1 MSVISSGVGSGDGI
15 SPGTSPVNMIYKHFN
30 EKYPSLIKASGLTT
44 ETIQKIV
51 SSVVKRDGKMT
62 NQNLQQILGI
72 IDGKFKSAS
81 NSDNRVHN
89 QFNITGMK
97 NDPDTKISQETYL
110 KNFNTKLSGSDINN
124 MTNLNTN
131 NTKDISGS
139 SGSSG
144 GSSAN
149 IGFVPDIVSSSKAE
163 KSAHNSTTYSGIGAN
178 SASAYSSTE
187 TPQKPPSDDNPFN
200 ENFPSRN
207 RSKDVDML
215 LPEVREFDYYVMVD
229 SKDRDR
235 TQNIKPNE
243 FIIHFAP
250 YQNSGSSGAPV
261 GYVDR
266 AFGNVKS
273 CEITDIIILDSSNQ
287 PDSSDSG
294 TTTYPYLLLKIPEIG
309 NNYFGTNND
318 ITSSFA
324 ILTDYNKIGDYKY
337 YNIAGVG
344 SNYAISK
351 IFNPR
356 INLSKLTISLLLP
369 DGTPFNFG
377 EANNDNIKTVI
388 KIGFRITIIQK
399 NLATQFV
406 NKNT

>member
-1 MSVISSGVGSGDGI
+1 MSSTNFGSVPGVQNG
-15 SPGTSPVNMIYKHFN
+15 SPVSMIYQHFN

-62 NQNLQQILGI
+62 SQNLQQILGI
-72 IDGKFKSAS
+72 IDVKFKSAS

-97 NDPDTKISQETYL
+97 NDPDIKISQETYL
-110 KNFNTKLSGSDINN
+110 KNFNTKLSGSDVNN
-124 MTNLNTN
+124 MTNL
-131 NTKDISGS
+131 KDDSKS
-139 SGSSG
+139 
-144 GSSAN
+144 N
-149 IGFVPDIVSSSKAE
+149 IGFVPDMISSA
-163 KSAHNSTTYSGIGAN
+163 KSAPNTNPSNSTTYSGIGAK
-178 SASAYSSTE
+178 SAAAYGTKE
-187 TPQKPPSDDNPFN
+187 QPQKPPTEDNPFN

-207 RSKDVDML
+207 REKDTDML

-235 TQNIKPNE
+235 VQNPKPNE

-250 YQNSGSSGAPV
+250 YQNSGSGGAPV

-273 CEITDIIILDSSNQ
+273 CEITDIIILDSSDQ
-287 PDSSDSG
+287 PDSSDTGG
-294 TTTYPYLLLKIPEIG
+294 TSYPYLLLKIPEIG

-324 ILTDYNKIGDYKY
+324 ILTDYSKIGDYKY

-356 INLSKLTISLLLP
+356 INLSKLTITILLP

-377 EANNDNIKTVI
+377 AANNDNTKTVI